1 MWIPFGFA
9 ICRRPRPHFFG
20 GNQGSAAEDDEPH
33 SVWEKPPQTTDSQM
47 QEHLFSHLG
56 FFLECPASTRRTISC
71 WKDFRLCL
79 IFPFTTTMGCI
90 RASRLLIEATCRPE
104 KPSREI
110 KMRLGRKQ
118 NPFQVQTQGKVQT
131 GNISH
136 HSSKYTL
143 VCHVAEVLSQ
153 AGQNHWNTSTQHP
166 GSASWNEVWT
176 AFSAFW
182 LPVPDSSTLSLLY
195 MFQGRPSLKGV
206 GSFKQLTSCHDFD

>member
-1 MWIPFGFA
+1 MLLSQKTPKQKKIKLARWSYLSGWKGSHILSADFVEGPRQRTKQHAVVWEGIARMWIPFGFA
-9 ICRRPRPHFFG
+9 ICRRPKPHLFG

-56 FFLECPASTRRTISC
+56 LFWNVQRVCGGPSAVERTLDFVSSFLLQQQ
-71 WKDFRLCL
+71 F
-79 IFPFTTTMGCI
+79 I

-118 NPFQVQTQGKVQT
+118 NPFLVQTQGKVQT

-153 AGQNHWNTSTQHP
+153 AGQNH
-166 GSASWNEVWT
+166 
-176 AFSAFW
+176 
-182 LPVPDSSTLSLLY
+182 
-195 MFQGRPSLKGV
+195 
-206 GSFKQLTSCHDFD
+206 